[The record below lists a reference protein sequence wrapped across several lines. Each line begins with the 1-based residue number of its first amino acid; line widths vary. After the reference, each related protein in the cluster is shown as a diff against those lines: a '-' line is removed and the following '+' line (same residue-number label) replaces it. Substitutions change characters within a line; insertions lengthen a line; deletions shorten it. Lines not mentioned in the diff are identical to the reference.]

1 MEDTEPQIII
11 WLGSYLEHCPL
22 FILRTA
28 FFVWYI
34 FLSFVSWY
42 FSANAFSHNESH
54 QAGPRT
60 TWVPLSFYLPMQIL
74 VPEKAQV
81 RHHLPILIPW
91 PCSTLNPFLSCSP
104 DGIIWYIIQ
113 YSNVLMLLCFVFP
126 AGNIYPSTS
135 FHWVCFSLPIKNQ
148 FGYPLILNSPPD
160 WLNIHVLSL
169 HKSHSVTCY
178 VVMRHFWTSVRLFES
193 RNCALPTVA
202 ICDI

>member
-81 RHHLPILIPW
+81 RRHLPILIPW

-113 YSNVLMLLCFVFP
+113 YSNVLYCFPSYPPPVLLLPLNQSANCSASCLRQGLHFPSPMLAVKVVDP
-126 AGNIYPSTS
+126 AVTPLRFKSWFCCLRAVQSRTHPLTS
-135 FHWVCFSLPIKNQ
+135 LSHCPPIVH
-148 FGYPLILNSPPD
+148 L
-160 WLNIHVLSL
+160 
-169 HKSHSVTCY
+169 
-178 VVMRHFWTSVRLFES
+178 
-193 RNCALPTVA
+193 
-202 ICDI
+202 